1 MGTRAPISCRPLV
14 TRRLRRGITKS
25 SVDMRA
31 SFVSLRVARLSLFA
45 VLGAVACDAG
55 EACPD
60 APKETCTP
68 AYEPTFAN
76 VFAKTLAPSCAKSGV
91 SCHAE
96 GAQGGL
102 SFLEENRAYE
112 TLGTRRSV
120 VPKGASCSPMVTR
133 LEAVDGK
140 VRMPPGRSLPEGE
153 ICAVRRWIEAGAKR

>member
-1 MGTRAPISCRPLV
+1 MRP
-14 TRRLRRGITKS
+14 
-25 SVDMRA
+25 
-31 SFVSLRVARLSLFA
+31 SFISLRVARLSLFA
-45 VLGAVACDAG
+45 ILAVLVAVACDAG

-60 APKETCTP
+60 APTETCTP
-68 AYEPTFAN
+68 SYEPTFAN

-102 SFLEENRAYE
+102 SFLDENRAYE
-112 TLGTRRSV
+112 ILATHRSV
-120 VPKGASCSPMVTR
+120 VANGASCSPMVTR

-140 VRMPPGRSLPEGE
+140 VRMPPARSLPEGE

>member
-1 MGTRAPISCRPLV
+1 
-14 TRRLRRGITKS
+14 
-25 SVDMRA
+25 MRA
-31 SFVSLRVARLSLFA
+31 SFVPLTVSRVSLSVLFA
-45 VLGAVACDAG
+45 LALAFAPACDAG

-60 APKETCTP
+60 APAETCTP

-76 VFAKTLAPSCAKSGV
+76 VFGKTLAPSCAKTGV

-112 TLGTRRSV
+112 ALSTHRSV
-120 VPKGASCSPMVTR
+120 VASGASCSPMVTR
-133 LEAVDGK
+133 LEATDGK